1 MRDRHRHF
9 KVLVATVVASFCL
22 LISADTSQA
31 QFVDI
36 RVGDEA
42 PAFSLPGTD
51 GRTHRLSD
59 YRGRAVAL
67 FWFSHNL
74 QYFLQKAEC
83 NSLVAAEKYIRAY
96 DVVYFMVSVESPLL
110 NKKFA
115 DADCGNIPVLAD
127 TTTETAKAYGVLK
140 TIFSIGAPPPYA
152 DMWMFIIGPDGKI
165 LYIEPYQKVRS
176 HLQTFGRDFAERLGQ
191 LGVAKATAASAVAAS
206 PGSSAPQSAGQPIT
220 GSPPSTSQVTEVPS
234 IAGLWSGSGT
244 DSSGPGEISWDI
256 KQEGG
261 RVAGR
266 FKGKEPSSGV
276 VFEGPIIGQLSSSR
290 LTFTMTV
297 ERGTLPRPYQSCEIV
312 LKGNAEVSGIEI
324 KGTYEGQSCG
334 RPVRNGQLTLLRN

>member
-1 MRDRHRHF
+1 M
-9 KVLVATVVASFCL
+9 KIVALTVVAGLSVL
-22 LISADTSQA
+22 LSARSSQA

-42 PAFSLPGTD
+42 PGFSLPGTD

-59 YRGRAVAL
+59 YKGKAVAL

-83 NSLVAAEKYIRAY
+83 NSLVSAEKYIRAY
-96 DVVYFMVSVESPLL
+96 DVAYFMVSVESPMM

-127 TTTETAKAYGVLK
+127 TTTETAKSYGVLK

-191 LGVAKATAASAVAAS
+191 LGVGKAAAA
-206 PGSSAPQSAGQPIT
+206 SSAPAPATASPSPQPVVQQSTGAPTQP
-220 GSPPSTSQVTEVPS
+220 TSQATEIPA
-234 IAGLWSGSGT
+234 IAGVWSGSGT

-266 FKGKEPSSGV
+266 FKGKEPSSGL
-276 VFEGPIIGQLSSSR
+276 VFEGPIIGQLSSSK

-312 LKGNAEVSGIEI
+312 LKGIADVSGIEI